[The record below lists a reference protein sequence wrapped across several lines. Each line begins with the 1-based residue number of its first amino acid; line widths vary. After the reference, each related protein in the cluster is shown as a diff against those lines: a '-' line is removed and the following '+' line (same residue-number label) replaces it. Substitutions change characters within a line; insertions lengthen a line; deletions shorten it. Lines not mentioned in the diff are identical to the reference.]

1 MSIFT
6 RLFKVS
12 TTRTKVKI
20 LSFVMFSNIAFANE
34 SLQEFFKDSGVDK
47 SKQEYV
53 KKQCDEAILRA
64 DADFRHSKQEQI
76 YRLEVAK
83 IECEIQ
89 KLSEVLG
96 STQGTIATLDYAY
109 KEYDKLLN
117 KYYKLYRAEVK
128 KQNKTTPTGAFSHE
142 PNLQNIKKG
151 QKGQDTLLEEQ
162 RAWLK
167 LRDSYETYIQK
178 HHAHIYDINGG
189 GTIYSI
195 EASNARLTLLKKRV
209 EELFKRYVAI
219 TTGGN
224 IDFYNMF
231 DVLWKVVE
239 IYRLKS

>member
-1 MSIFT
+1 MNIFT
-6 RLFKVS
+6 RLFKVG
-12 TTRTKVKI
+12 TTGTKIKI
-20 LSFVMFSNIAFANE
+20 LAFAIFSNVAFADSE
-34 SLQEFFKDSGVDK
+34 SLQKLFKEYNVSKD
-47 SKQEYV
+47 KQEYINKECNKEV
-53 KKQCDEAILRA
+53 LKDNFKDL
-64 DADFRHSKQEQI
+64 SKIEQI
-76 YRLEVAK
+76 YEFEVAR
-83 IECEIQ
+83 IDCEVQ
-89 KLSEVLG
+89 NLGEVLG
-96 STQGTIATLDYAY
+96 STQGILASLNYGYD
-109 KEYDKLLN
+109 EYDKLLN
-117 KYYKLYRAEVK
+117 KYYKLYRAEAK

-142 PNLQNIKKG
+142 PNIQSGKN
-151 QKGQDTLLEEQ
+151 GQDTLLEEQ

-167 LRDSYETYIQK
+167 LRDSYEAYTK
-178 HHAHIYDINGG
+178 AHHAHIYDINGG

>member
-1 MSIFT
+1 MNIFT

-12 TTRTKVKI
+12 TTGTKIKI
-20 LSFVMFSNIAFANE
+20 LAFAIFSNVAFADSE
-34 SLQEFFKDSGVDK
+34 SLQKLFKEYNVSKD
-47 SKQEYV
+47 KQEYINKECNKEV
-53 KKQCDEAILRA
+53 LKDNFKDL
-64 DADFRHSKQEQI
+64 SKIEQI
-76 YRLEVAK
+76 YKFEVAR
-83 IECEIQ
+83 IDCEVNN
-89 KLSEVLG
+89 LGEVLG
-96 STQGTIATLDYAY
+96 STQGILASLNYGYD
-109 KEYDKLLN
+109 EYDKLLN

-142 PNLQNIKKG
+142 PSI

-167 LRDSYETYIQK
+167 LRDSYEAYIRK